1 MRIGIL
7 ECGQTSPDWIEEHGE
22 MAAPFPPF
30 LRSADAT
37 LGFQVY
43 KAHRNELPATANEC
57 DAWLVTGSPASVHER
72 LPWQPAL
79 AQFLVGAAQQRPVV
93 GICFG
98 HQLLHDALGGEVQRS
113 GKGWGVGVQDYPLQN
128 VPDWAPSGLP
138 DDRTFRLIALHQ
150 DQVTTPAAGTRVLAG
165 NAFCPLGITTIGDN
179 VLTIQAHP
187 EMTARLARDIYESQR
202 AEQGDA
208 MTDAAV
214 QSLQTRIDSRPAAH
228 WVLAFV
234 RHRLARLAATNPSAQ
249 RRERP

>member
-1 MRIGIL
+1 MLIGIL

-30 LRSADAT
+30 LRSADAV
-37 LGFQVY
+37 LDFKVY
-43 KAHRNELPATANEC
+43 KAHRHELPAQADEC

-79 AQFLVGAAQQRPVV
+79 AQFLVSAAQQRPVV

-113 GKGWGVGVQDYPLQN
+113 SKGWGVGVQDYPLKA
-128 VPDWAPSGLP
+128 VPDWAPPGAL
-138 DDRTFRLIALHQ
+138 DGDRFHLIALHQ
-150 DQVTTPAAGTRVLAG
+150 DQVTTAAPGTRVLAG
-165 NAFCPLGITTIGDN
+165 NAFCALGITTIGEN

-187 EMTARLARDIYESQR
+187 EMTTRLARDIYESQR
-202 AEQGDA
+202 TEQGDA
-208 MTDAAV
+208 ITDAAV

-234 RHRLARLAATNPSAQ
+234 RHRLARLVASTPSAH
-249 RRERP
+249 